1 MSNAIKDVLGAE
13 RDAENVLAKA
23 YQSQEAQILEAKQ
36 KAMQLLEA
44 GKANVDAEMD
54 NKLQQHRAKLDRE
67 REQILHDAAQ
77 QAEQLARMAKAKIAK
92 VTEGLL
98 RKFTQRVG

>member
-13 RDAENVLAKA
+13 READEVLAKA
-23 YQSQEAQILEAKQ
+23 HRDQEAQILEAKQ
-36 KAMQLLEA
+36 KAMQLLET
-44 GKANVDAEMD
+44 GKARVDAEMD
-54 NKLQQHRAKLDRE
+54 AKLQQHRVKLDRE
-67 REQILHDAAQ
+67 REQILRDAAEQAQ
-77 QAEQLARMAKAKIAK
+77 QLERKAKAKLAN